1 MYCKSLLSD
10 YYSFMSSRRPPVK
23 RLEASPTPFLASWF
37 AVSIAGNLHLVGIAA
52 NEGRPCLAGWIATG
66 RVIELDFLKRQAT
79 TGPDG
84 SRYGL
89 GMRVGGDLTPL
100 ARRCIAEMIALHKI
114 ETAVP
119 KSALT
124 TEELRR
130 LCAASIRAIG
140 ADQYLA
146 TPALFELF

>member
-1 MYCKSLLSD
+1 
-10 YYSFMSSRRPPVK
+10 MSKKRPPVK
-23 RLEASPTPFLASWF
+23 PPEPPPSPFLASWF
-37 AVSIAGNLHLVGIAA
+37 AVSIAGNLHLAGLAA
-52 NEGRPCLAGWIATG
+52 NEGRPGLAGWIATG
-66 RVIELDFLKRQAT
+66 RVIEVDFLKRQAT

-100 ARRCIAEMIALHKI
+100 AKRCIAEMIARHKI
-114 ETAVP
+114 
-119 KSALT
+119 KSADPIIALT

-130 LCAASIRAIG
+130 LCATSIRAIG

>member
-1 MYCKSLLSD
+1 M
-10 YYSFMSSRRPPVK
+10 
-23 RLEASPTPFLASWF
+23 
-37 AVSIAGNLHLVGIAA
+37 AA
-52 NEGRPCLAGWIATG
+52 NEGRPGLAGWIATG

-114 ETAVP
+114 
-119 KSALT
+119 KSADPIIALT

-130 LCAASIRAIG
+130 LCTTSIRAIG
-140 ADQYLA
+140 AEQHLA